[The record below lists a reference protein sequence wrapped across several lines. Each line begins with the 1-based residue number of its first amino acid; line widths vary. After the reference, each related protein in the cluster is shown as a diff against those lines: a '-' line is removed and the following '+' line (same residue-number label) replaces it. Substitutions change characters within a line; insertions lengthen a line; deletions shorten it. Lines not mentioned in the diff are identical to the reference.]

1 MANFVSP
8 HVFPVKHKL
17 LLGAIMVLLLLHG
30 SALAALADGMII
42 PFPADELGY
51 VDVEY
56 HRVTVEISD
65 GYARTR
71 VEQRFYNPYPVEV
84 SGRYVFPIPE
94 AAAISDFRVK
104 LDGRPQAV
112 TTMSQGETNLYLQ
125 QAIRDHQDPTLLAY
139 IDGETYALE
148 VTLPP
153 HSAKEMVLE
162 YEEVL
167 TFRSDLYRYLYVLS
181 TERYSASNLQEV
193 SVTVD
198 LRSSKGVASVYSP
211 SHAVTV
217 ERVSPNRVRA
227 TYTDWDV
234 TPTEDFELYY
244 ATPGQEFGAGLLNY
258 EKDGQD
264 YFLFLFSPS
273 STAAVADSI
282 PKDIVFVIDRSGSMS
297 GEKMEQAKEALQFI
311 LRQLGEKDRF
321 SIVDFDDVVGVL
333 AFDLLSVNDRSIRDA
348 SSYVDWLHARNNTDI
363 EGALTTG
370 LDILAESEE
379 REAAKVVV
387 FLTDGL
393 PTAGVTDERL
403 IAQSVRRANDGVG
416 ASIHVFGV
424 GYDVN
429 THLLDRL
436 AADNHGA
443 VVYVEPGQSLERA
456 LTEFYSQIAHPLLTE
471 VEIAFEGIKVSEV
484 YPQQVPDLFV
494 GSSLVLSGKYRPSSR
509 PVTVRITGQTAGG
522 QREYTSSFVL
532 ETHSDRAFI
541 PRLWATRK
549 VGQLLDQVR
558 VEGESEALV
567 AEIEAL
573 GLEYGIVTPYT
584 TLLIQGQE
592 SGAASAANMS
602 LYRQDLDGDGQW
614 DYNSVSGGATV
625 KTRLQNQAYQ
635 SAQQANLARGANVAN
650 YGAKNLLQVGQYA
663 VDLELLDDQEMIDL
677 ADQSA
682 DEWVAANLK
691 ADRVVEFGS
700 TEYFA
705 LAKDK
710 ELQQVLQGGPNMVFH
725 YQGYII
731 AVRNDASQPQTKAPV
746 QQRSQSLGSQVL
758 SGIWR
763 VLFR

>member
-1 MANFVSP
+1 MTTFLSP
-8 HVFPVKHKL
+8 KKYKL
-17 LLGAIMVLLLLHG
+17 LLGAIMVLLLLQG
-30 SALAALADGMII
+30 STLTALADGMIL
-42 PFPADELGY
+42 PFPAELGY

-56 HRVTVEISD
+56 HRVTVEIHD

-71 VEQRFYNPYPVEV
+71 VQQRFYNPYPVEV
-84 SGRYVFPIPE
+84 RGRYVFPIPVG
-94 AAAISDFRVK
+94 AALSDFRVK

-112 TTMSQGETNLYLQ
+112 TTLSQGETNRYLQ
-125 QAIRDHQDPTLLAY
+125 RAIVDYQDPTLLAY
-139 IDGETYALE
+139 MDGETYALE
-148 VTLPP
+148 ITLPP
-153 HSAKEMVLE
+153 QGAKEMVLE

-167 TFRSDLYRYLYVLS
+167 TPRSSLYRYLYVLS

-198 LRSSKGVASVYSP
+198 LHSSKGVASVYSP
-211 SHAVTV
+211 SHPVTV
-217 ERVSPNRVRA
+217 ERMSPNRVRA

-244 ATPGQEFGAGLLNY
+244 ATPGQEFGSGLLNY
-258 EKDGQD
+258 EKDGQG

-273 STAAVADSI
+273 STTAATDAI

-321 SIVDFDDVVGVL
+321 SIVDFDDVVDVL
-333 AFDLLSVNDRSIRDA
+333 AFNLLLASGRSIRDA
-348 SSYVDWLHARNNTDI
+348 SWYVDQLYARNDTDI
-363 EGALTTG
+363 ERALTTG
-370 LDILAESEE
+370 LEVLAKSEE

-393 PTAGVTDERL
+393 PTAGVTEERL

-429 THLLDRL
+429 THLLDQL
-436 AADNHGA
+436 AAENHGA

-456 LTEFYSQIAHPLLTE
+456 LTEFYAQIAHPLLTE
-471 VEIAFEGIKVSEV
+471 VEIAFEGMKVSEI
-484 YPQQVPDLFV
+484 YPHQLPDLFV
-494 GSSLVLSGKYRPSSR
+494 GSSLVLTGKYRPSSR
-509 PVTVRITGQTAGG
+509 PVTVRLTGQTAGG
-522 QREYTSSFVL
+522 QREYASSFVL

-549 VGQLLDQVR
+549 VGQLLDRVR
-558 VEGESEALV
+558 VEGESQALV
-567 AEIEAL
+567 TEIKAL
-573 GLEYGIVTPYT
+573 GLAYGIVTPYT
-584 TLLIQGQE
+584 TLLIQGQD

-602 LYRQDLDGDGQW
+602 LYRQDVDGDGQW

-625 KTRLQNQAYQ
+625 KARLQNQAYQ
-635 SAQQANLARGANVAN
+635 SAQQANLARGANVVT
-650 YGAKNLLQVGQYA
+650 YGAKNLIQISQYA
-663 VDLELLDDQEMIDL
+663 VDLELLGDQEMIDL

-691 ADRVVEFGS
+691 AERVVAFGS
-700 TEYFA
+700 EEYFA
-705 LAKDK
+705 LAEDK
-710 ELQQVLQGGPNMVFH
+710 ELQQVLQAGPNMVFH
-725 YQGYII
+725 YQGQVI
-731 AVRNDASQPQTKAPV
+731 AVRNDAPQPESRAPV
-746 QQRSQSLGSQVL
+746 QQQSPIPGSRVL
-758 SGIWR
+758 LGIWQMLSR
-763 VLFR
+763 

>member
-1 MANFVSP
+1 MATFIP
-8 HVFPVKHKL
+8 PKKRKL
-17 LLGAIMVLLLLHG
+17 LFNTIMVLLLLQG
-30 SALAALADGMII
+30 STVAALADGMII
-42 PFPADELGY
+42 PFPTELGY
-51 VDVEY
+51 VGVEY
-56 HRVTVEISD
+56 HRVTVEIND

-84 SGRYVFPIPE
+84 SGRYVFPIPKG
-94 AAAISDFRVK
+94 AAISDFRVK
-104 LDGRPQAV
+104 LDGRSQAV
-112 TTMSQGETNLYLQ
+112 TNVSQRETNLYFQ
-125 QAIRDHQDPTLLAY
+125 QAIVDHQDPTLLAY
-139 IDGETYALE
+139 IDGESYALE

-153 HSAKEMVLE
+153 HSAKEMLLE
-162 YEEVL
+162 YEELL
-167 TFRSDLYRYLYVLS
+167 TPRSGLYRYLYVLS
-181 TERYSASNLQEV
+181 TERYSASNLREV

-198 LRSSKGVASVYSP
+198 LHSSKGLASVYSP

-217 ERVSPNRVRA
+217 ERASPNRVRA

-244 ATPGQEFGAGLLNY
+244 TTPGQEFGAGLLNY
-258 EKDGQD
+258 EKDGQG

-273 STAAVADSI
+273 SMAAKTDSI

-321 SIVDFDDVVGVL
+321 SIVDFDDVVDVL
-333 AFDLLSVNDRSIRDA
+333 AFDLRSVSGRSIREA
-348 SSYVDWLHARNNTDI
+348 SRYVDQLYARGNTDI
-363 EGALTTG
+363 ERALTTG

-379 REAAKVVV
+379 RQAAKVVV

-393 PTAGVTDERL
+393 PTAGVTEEGL

-416 ASIHVFGV
+416 ASVHVFGV

-436 AADNHGA
+436 AAENHGA

-456 LTEFYSQIAHPLLTE
+456 LTDFYSQIAHPLLTE
-471 VEIAFEGIKVSEV
+471 VEIAFGGMEVSEV

-494 GSSLVLSGKYRPSSR
+494 GSSLVLTGKYRPSSR

-522 QREYTSSFVL
+522 EREYAASFVL
-532 ETHSDRAFI
+532 ETGSDQAFI

-549 VGQLLDQVR
+549 VGQLLDRVR
-558 VEGESEALV
+558 VKGESEALV
-567 AEIEAL
+567 AEIKAL
-573 GLEYGIVTPYT
+573 GLKYGIVTPYT
-584 TLLIQGQE
+584 TMLIQGQE
-592 SGAASAANMS
+592 SGAASTANMS
-602 LYRQDLDGDGQW
+602 LYRQDSDGDGQW

-625 KTRLQNQAYQ
+625 KARLQNQAYQ

-650 YGAKNLLQVGQYA
+650 YGAKNLIQVGQYA
-663 VDLELLDDQEMIDL
+663 VDLELLGDQEMIDL

-691 ADRVVEFGS
+691 ADRIVEFGS
-700 TEYFA
+700 IEYFA

-725 YQGYII
+725 YQSQII
-731 AVRNDASQPQTKAPV
+731 AVHSDDPQPQTKAPL
-746 QQRSQSLGSQVL
+746 QQRSQSLGSQLL
-758 SGIWR
+758 SGIWQ

>member
-1 MANFVSP
+1 MANPTSP
-8 HVFPVKHKL
+8 KKRKL
-17 LLGAIMVLLLLHG
+17 LFSTIMVLLLLQG
-30 SALAALADGMII
+30 STLAALADGMIL
-42 PFPADELGY
+42 PFPAELGY
-51 VDVEY
+51 VNVEY
-56 HRVTVEISD
+56 HRVTVEIND

-71 VEQRFYNPYPVEV
+71 VEQRFYNPYPVEI

-94 AAAISDFRVK
+94 TAALSDFRVR
-104 LDGRPQAV
+104 LDGRPQPV
-112 TTMSQGETNLYLQ
+112 TNVSQHETNLYLQ
-125 QAIRDHQDPTLLAY
+125 QAIVDHQDPTLLAY
-139 IDGETYALE
+139 IDGESYALE

-153 HSAKEMVLE
+153 HSAKEMILE

-167 TFRSDLYRYLYVLS
+167 TPRSGLYRYLYVLG

-198 LRSSKGVASVYSP
+198 LHSSKGLASVYSP

-217 ERVSPNRVRA
+217 ERASSKRVRA

-258 EKDGQD
+258 EKDGQG

-273 STAAVADSI
+273 STAAAVDSI

-321 SIVDFDDVVGVL
+321 SIVDFDDVVDVL
-333 AFDLLSVNDRSIRDA
+333 DFSLLPVSGRNIQDA
-348 SSYVDWLHARNNTDI
+348 SRYVDQLYARGNTDI
-363 EGALTTG
+363 ERALTTG
-370 LDILAESEE
+370 LDILAESKE

-393 PTAGVTDERL
+393 PTAGVTDEGL

-416 ASIHVFGV
+416 ASVHVFGV

-436 AADNHGA
+436 AAENHGA

-456 LTEFYSQIAHPLLTE
+456 LTEFYSQVAHPLLTE
-471 VEIAFEGIKVSEV
+471 VEIIFDGMKVSEV

-494 GSSLVLSGKYRPSSR
+494 GSSLVLAGKYRPSSR
-509 PVTVRITGQTAGG
+509 HVTVRITGQTVEGK
-522 QREYTSSFVL
+522 REYASSFVL
-532 ETHSDRAFI
+532 ETHSDQVFI

-549 VGQLLDQVR
+549 VGELLDQVR
-558 VEGESEALV
+558 VKGESEALV
-567 AEIEAL
+567 AEIKAL

-584 TLLIQGQE
+584 TMLIQGQE
-592 SGAASAANMS
+592 SGAASAANMG
-602 LYRQDLDGDGQW
+602 LYRQDVDGDGQW

-625 KTRLQNQAYQ
+625 KARLQNQAYQ
-635 SAQQANLARGANVAN
+635 SAQQASLARGANVAN
-650 YGAKNLLQVGQYA
+650 HGAKNFVQVSQYA

-677 ADQSA
+677 ADQPA

-691 ADRVVEFGS
+691 ADQVVEFGS
-700 TEYFA
+700 AEYFA
-705 LAKDK
+705 LAEDK
-710 ELQQVLQGGPNMVFH
+710 ELQQVLQAGPNVVFH
-725 YQGYII
+725 YQGQII
-731 AVRNDASQPQTKAPV
+731 SVRNDAPQLQSKAPV
-746 QQRSQSLGSQVL
+746 QQRSPSLGSQVL

>member
-1 MANFVSP
+1 MTTFLSP
-8 HVFPVKHKL
+8 KRRKL
-17 LLGAIMVLLLLHG
+17 LLVAIMVLLLLQG
-30 SALAALADGMII
+30 STLAALADGMIL
-42 PFPADELGY
+42 PFPAGLGY

-56 HRVTVEISD
+56 HRVTVEIND

-84 SGRYVFPIPE
+84 RGRYVFPIPE
-94 AAAISDFRVK
+94 TAALSDFRVR

-112 TTMSQGETNLYLQ
+112 TNMSRSETNLYLQ
-125 QAIRDHQDPTLLAY
+125 QAVKDRQDPTLLAY
-139 IDGETYALE
+139 MDGETYALE

-153 HSAKEMVLE
+153 HSAKEMALE

-167 TFRSDLYRYLYVLS
+167 APRSGLYRYLYVLG

-198 LRSSKGVASVYSP
+198 LYSSKGVASVYSP

-217 ERVSPNRVRA
+217 ARMSPNRVRA

-244 ATPGQEFGAGLLNY
+244 TTPGQEFGAGLLNY
-258 EKDGQD
+258 EKDGQG

-273 STAAVADSI
+273 STAAATDSI
-282 PKDIVFVIDRSGSMS
+282 PKDIVFVIDRSGSMG

-321 SIVDFDDVVGVL
+321 SIVDFDDVVGGL
-333 AFDLLSVNDRSIRDA
+333 AFDLLPVSGRSIQEA
-348 SSYVDWLHARNNTDI
+348 SWYVDQLYARNDTDI
-363 EGALTTG
+363 ESALTTG
-370 LDILAESEE
+370 LEVLAGSEE

-393 PTAGVTDERL
+393 PTAGVTDEGL

-429 THLLDRL
+429 THLLDQL
-436 AADNHGA
+436 AAENHGA

-456 LTEFYSQIAHPLLTE
+456 LTEFYSQIAHPLLTGVE
-471 VEIAFEGIKVSEV
+471 VAFEGMEVSEV
-484 YPQQVPDLFV
+484 CPQQVPDLFV
-494 GSSLVLSGKYRPSSR
+494 GSSLVLAGRYRPSSR
-509 PVTVRITGQTAGG
+509 PVTVRLTGQTAEG
-522 QREYTSSFVL
+522 QREYASSFVL
-532 ETHSDRAFI
+532 ETGSDRAFI

-549 VGQLLDQVR
+549 VGQLLDLVR
-558 VEGESEALV
+558 VEGESQALV
-567 AEIEAL
+567 AEIKAL

-584 TLLIQGQE
+584 TLFIQGQE

-602 LYRQDLDGDGQW
+602 LYRQDVDGDGQW

-625 KTRLQNQAYQ
+625 KARLQNQAYQ

-650 YGAKNLLQVGQYA
+650 YGAKNFVQVSQYA
-663 VDLELLDDQEMIDL
+663 VDLELLGGQEMVDL
-677 ADQSA
+677 TRQSA

-691 ADRVVEFGS
+691 AERVVAFGS
-700 TEYFA
+700 EEYFA
-705 LAKDK
+705 LAEDK
-710 ELQQVLQGGPNMVFH
+710 ELQQVLQAGPNVVFH
-725 YQGYII
+725 YQGQVI
-731 AVRNDASQPQTKAPV
+731 AVHSDELQPQSQAPA
-746 QQRSQSLGSQVL
+746 QQSPSLGSRGL
-758 SGIWR
+758 SGIWQMLSR
-763 VLFR
+763 

>member
-1 MANFVSP
+1 MTTLVSS
-8 HVFPVKHKL
+8 KKRKL

-30 SALAALADGMII
+30 STLTTLADGMIL
-42 PFPADELGY
+42 PFPADLGY

-56 HRVTVEISD
+56 HRVTVDIHD

-84 SGRYVFPIPE
+84 RGRYVFPIPE
-94 AAAISDFRVK
+94 GAALSDFRVR

-112 TTMSQGETNLYLQ
+112 ATLSQGETNLYLQ
-125 QAIRDHQDPTLLAY
+125 QAIKDHQDPTLLAY
-139 IDGETYALE
+139 MDGETYALE

-153 HSAKEMVLE
+153 YSAKEMILE

-167 TFRSDLYRYLYVLS
+167 TPRSGLYRYLYVLS

-198 LRSSKGVASVYSP
+198 LHSSKGVASVYSP
-211 SHAVTV
+211 GHAVTV
-217 ERVSPNRVRA
+217 ERMSPNRVRA

-234 TPTEDFELYY
+234 IPTEDFQVYY

-258 EKDGQD
+258 EKDGQG

-273 STAAVADSI
+273 STAAATDAI
-282 PKDIVFVIDRSGSMS
+282 PKDMVFVIDRSGSMS

-321 SIVDFDDVVGVL
+321 SIVDFDDVVDGL
-333 AFDLLSVNDRSIRDA
+333 AFNLLPVSSRNIQDA
-348 SSYVDWLHARNNTDI
+348 SRYVDRLYARDNTDI

-370 LDILAESEE
+370 LEILAESEE

-436 AADNHGA
+436 AAENHGA
-443 VVYVEPGQSLERA
+443 VVYVEPGHSLERA
-456 LTEFYSQIAHPLLTE
+456 LTEFYGQIAHPLLTE
-471 VEIAFEGIKVSEV
+471 VEIAFEGMEVSEV

-494 GSSLVLSGKYRPSSR
+494 GSSLVLTGKYRPSSR
-509 PVTVRITGQTAGG
+509 PVTVRITGQTARG
-522 QREYTSSFVL
+522 QREYASSFVL
-532 ETHSDRAFI
+532 DAHSDCAFI
-541 PRLWATRK
+541 LRLWATRQ
-549 VGQLLDQVR
+549 VGGLLDRVR

-567 AEIEAL
+567 AEIKAL
-573 GLEYGIVTPYT
+573 GLAYGIVTPYT

-614 DYNSVSGGATV
+614 DFNSVSGGATV
-625 KTRLQNQAYQ
+625 KARLQNQAYQ

-663 VDLELLDDQEMIDL
+663 VDLELLDDQERMDL
-677 ADQSA
+677 ADPSA

-691 ADRVVEFGS
+691 ADRVVAFGS
-700 TEYFA
+700 DEYFA
-705 LAKDK
+705 LAQDK
-710 ELQQVLQGGPNMVFH
+710 ELQQVLQGGPDMVFH
-725 YQGYII
+725 YQGQVI
-731 AVRNDASQPQTKAPV
+731 AVRNDAPQPQSKAPV
-746 QQRSQSLGSQVL
+746 QQQGLGSQVL

>member
-1 MANFVSP
+1 MATFIP
-8 HVFPVKHKL
+8 LKKYKL
-17 LLGAIMVLLLLHG
+17 LFSAIMVLLLLQG
-30 SALAALADGMII
+30 STLAALADGMII
-42 PFPADELGY
+42 PFPDELGGY
-51 VDVEY
+51 VNVEY
-56 HRVTVEISD
+56 HRVTVEIND

-94 AAAISDFRVK
+94 TAAISDFRIK

-112 TTMSQGETNLYLQ
+112 TNVSQGETNLYLQ
-125 QAIRDHQDPTLLAY
+125 QAIVDHQDPTLLAY
-139 IDGETYALE
+139 IDGESYALE

-153 HSAKEMVLE
+153 QGAKEMILE

-167 TFRSDLYRYLYVLS
+167 TPRSGLYRYLYVLG

-198 LRSSKGVASVYSP
+198 LHSSKGLASVYSP
-211 SHAVTV
+211 SHAVAV
-217 ERVSPNRVRA
+217 ERVGSNRVRA

-258 EKDGQD
+258 EKDGQG
-264 YFLFLFSPS
+264 YFLLLFSPS
-273 STAAVADSI
+273 STAASVDSI

-321 SIVDFDDVVGVL
+321 SIVDFDDVVDVL
-333 AFDLLSVNDRSIRDA
+333 DFSLLSVSGRNIQDA
-348 SSYVDWLHARNNTDI
+348 SRYVDQLYARSNTDI
-363 EGALTTG
+363 ERALTTG

-393 PTAGVTDERL
+393 PTAGVTDEGL

-416 ASIHVFGV
+416 ASVHVFGV

-436 AADNHGA
+436 AAENHGA

-494 GSSLVLSGKYRPSSR
+494 GSSLVLTGKYRPSSR
-509 PVTVRITGQTAGG
+509 HVTVRITGQTVEGK
-522 QREYTSSFVL
+522 REYASSFVL
-532 ETHSDRAFI
+532 ETHSDQAFI

-549 VGQLLDQVR
+549 VGELLDRVR
-558 VEGESEALV
+558 VKGESEALV
-567 AEIEAL
+567 AEIKAL

-592 SGAASAANMS
+592 SGAASAANMG

-625 KTRLQNQAYQ
+625 KARLQNQAYQ
-635 SAQQANLARGANVAN
+635 SAQQASLAQGANVAN

-663 VDLELLDDQEMIDL
+663 VDLELLGDQEMIDL

-691 ADRVVEFGS
+691 ADWVVEFGS
-700 TEYFA
+700 VEYFV
-705 LAKDK
+705 LAEDK

-725 YQGYII
+725 YKGQVI
-731 AVRNDASQPQTKAPV
+731 AVRNDAPQPQTKAPV
-746 QQRSQSLGSQVL
+746 QQRSPSLGSQML
-758 SGIWR
+758 SGLWQM
-763 VLFR
+763 LFR

>member
-1 MANFVSP
+1 MATFVSP
-8 HVFPVKHKL
+8 HVFSKRRKL
-17 LLGAIMVLLLLHG
+17 LLGAIMVLLLVHG
-30 SALAALADGMII
+30 STLAALADGMII
-42 PFPADELGY
+42 PFPAELGY
-51 VDVEY
+51 VNVEY
-56 HRVTVEISD
+56 HRVTVEIND

-94 AAAISDFRVK
+94 MAALSDFKVR
-104 LDGRPQAV
+104 LDGRPQTV
-112 TTMSQGETNLYLQ
+112 TIMSQGETNLYFQ
-125 QAIRDHQDPTLLAY
+125 QAIKDHQDPTLLAY

-153 HSAKEMVLE
+153 HSAKEMILE
-162 YEEVL
+162 YEEML
-167 TFRSDLYRYLYVLS
+167 TPRSGLYRYLYVLG

-217 ERVSPNRVRA
+217 ERVGPNRVRA
-227 TYTDWDV
+227 TYTDRDV
-234 TPTEDFELYY
+234 APTEDFELYY

-258 EKDGQD
+258 EKDGLG

-273 STAAVADSI
+273 STAAATDSI
-282 PKDIVFVIDRSGSMS
+282 PKDIVVVIDRSGSMS
-297 GEKMEQAKEALQFI
+297 GEKMEQAKGALQFI

-321 SIVDFDDVVGVL
+321 SIVDFDDVVSVL
-333 AFDLLSVNDRSIRDA
+333 DVSLLPVSNRSIQDA
-348 SSYVDWLHARNNTDI
+348 SRYVDQLYARNNTDV
-363 EGALTTG
+363 ERALTTG

-416 ASIHVFGV
+416 ASVHVFGV

-429 THLLDRL
+429 THLLDQL
-436 AADNHGA
+436 AVENHGA

-456 LTEFYSQIAHPLLTE
+456 LTEFYGQIAHPLLTE
-471 VEIAFEGIKVSEV
+471 VEIAFEGMKVSEV

-494 GSSLVLSGKYRPSSR
+494 GSSLVLTGKYRPSSR
-509 PVTVRITGQTAGG
+509 LVTVRLTGQTAEVK
-522 QREYTSSFVL
+522 REYAASFVL
-532 ETHSDRAFI
+532 KTDSDQAFI

-549 VGQLLDQVR
+549 VGQLLDRVR

-567 AEIEAL
+567 AEIKAL
-573 GLEYGIVTPYT
+573 GLGYGIVTPYT
-584 TLLIQGQE
+584 TLLIQSQE

-625 KTRLQNQAYQ
+625 KARLQNQAYQ

-650 YGAKNLLQVGQYA
+650 YGAKNFVQVSQYA

-700 TEYFA
+700 AEYFA

-710 ELQQVLQGGPNMVFH
+710 ELQQVLQGGTNMVFH
-725 YQGYII
+725 YQGQVI
-731 AVRNDASQPQTKAPV
+731 AVRNDAPQPQTKALM
-746 QQRSQSLGSQVL
+746 QQRSPSPGARVL
-758 SGIWR
+758 SRIWR

>member
-1 MANFVSP
+1 MATFVYP
-8 HVFPVKHKL
+8 HVFPKMRKL

-30 SALAALADGMII
+30 STLAALADGMII
-42 PFPADELGY
+42 PFPAELGY

-56 HRVTVEISD
+56 HRVTVEIND

-94 AAAISDFRVK
+94 TAAISDFKVR
-104 LDGRPQAV
+104 LDGRPQSV
-112 TTMSQGETNLYLQ
+112 TTMSQSETNLYLQ
-125 QAIRDHQDPTLLAY
+125 QAIKDHQDPTLLAY
-139 IDGETYALE
+139 IDGETFALE

-153 HSAKEMVLE
+153 YSAKEMILE

-167 TFRSDLYRYLYVLS
+167 TPRSGLYRYLYVLS
-181 TERYSASNLQEV
+181 TERYSASNLKEV

-198 LRSSKGVASVYSP
+198 LHSSKGVASVYSS

-258 EKDGQD
+258 EKDGQG

-273 STAAVADSI
+273 STAAATDSI

-297 GEKMEQAKEALQFI
+297 GEKMEQAKESLQFI

-321 SIVDFDDVVGVL
+321 SIVDFDDVVDVL
-333 AFDLLSVNDRSIRDA
+333 AFNLLPVSGRSIQDA
-348 SSYVDWLHARNNTDI
+348 SHYVDQLYARNNTDI
-363 EGALTTG
+363 ERALTTG

-403 IAQSVRRANDGVG
+403 IARSVRRANDGVG

-436 AADNHGA
+436 AAENHGA

-471 VEIAFEGIKVSEV
+471 VEITFEGIKVSEV

-494 GSSLVLSGKYRPSSR
+494 GSSLVLTGKYRPSSR
-509 PVTVRITGQTAGG
+509 PVTVRFTGQTAGG
-522 QREYTSSFVL
+522 KREYASSFVL
-532 ETHSDRAFI
+532 EADSDRAFI

-549 VGQLLDQVR
+549 VGQLLDWVR

-567 AEIEAL
+567 AEIKAL

-584 TLLIQGQE
+584 TMLIQGQE
-592 SGAASAANMS
+592 SGVASAANMS

-677 ADQSA
+677 ARQSA

-700 TEYFA
+700 AEYFA

-710 ELQQVLQGGPNMVFH
+710 ELQQVLQGGPNIVFH
-725 YQGYII
+725 YQGQVI
-731 AVRNDASQPQTKAPV
+731 AVRYDAPQPQTKAPL
-746 QQRSQSLGSQVL
+746 QQQSLSLGSRVL
-758 SGIWR
+758 SGIWQM
-763 VLFR
+763 LFR

>member
-1 MANFVSP
+1 MTTFLSP
-8 HVFPVKHKL
+8 KKCKL

-30 SALAALADGMII
+30 STLAALADGMIL
-42 PFPADELGY
+42 PFPTELGY

-56 HRVTVEISD
+56 HRVTVEIHD

-84 SGRYVFPIPE
+84 RGRYVFPIPVG
-94 AAAISDFRVK
+94 AALSDFRVR

-112 TTMSQGETNLYLQ
+112 TNMSQGETNRYLQ
-125 QAIRDHQDPTLLAY
+125 QAIVDYQDPTLLAY
-139 IDGETYALE
+139 MDGQTYALE

-153 HSAKEMVLE
+153 QGAKEMILE

-167 TFRSDLYRYLYVLS
+167 TPRSGLYRYLYVLS

-198 LRSSKGVASVYSP
+198 LHSSQGVASVYSP
-211 SHAVTV
+211 SHAVAV

-234 TPTEDFELYY
+234 IPTEDFQLYY
-244 ATPGQEFGAGLLNY
+244 TTPGQEFGAGLLNY
-258 EKDGQD
+258 EKEGQG

-273 STAAVADSI
+273 STAAATDAI
-282 PKDIVFVIDRSGSMS
+282 PKDMVFVIDRSGSMS

-321 SIVDFDDVVGVL
+321 SIVDFDDVVDGL
-333 AFDLLSVNDRSIRDA
+333 AFNLLPVSGRSIQDA
-348 SSYVDWLHARNNTDI
+348 SRYVDQLYARDNTDI
-363 EGALTTG
+363 EGALSTG
-370 LDILAESEE
+370 LEILAESEE

-393 PTAGVTDERL
+393 PTAGVTDEGL
-403 IAQSVRRANDGVG
+403 IAQSVRRANDRVG

-436 AADNHGA
+436 AVKNHGA

-456 LTEFYSQIAHPLLTE
+456 LTEFYGQIAHPLLTE
-471 VEIAFEGIKVSEV
+471 VEIAFEGMEVSEV
-484 YPQQVPDLFV
+484 YPQQMPDLFV
-494 GSSLVLSGKYRPSSR
+494 GSSLVLTGKYRPSSR
-509 PVTVRITGQTAGG
+509 PVTVRIIGQTARG
-522 QREYTSSFVL
+522 QQEYASSFVL
-532 ETHSDRAFI
+532 DPHSDRAFI
-541 PRLWATRK
+541 PRLWATRQ

-567 AEIEAL
+567 AEIKAL

-592 SGAASAANMS
+592 SGAASAANIS

-614 DYNSVSGGATV
+614 DFNSVSGGATV
-625 KTRLQNQAYQ
+625 KARLQNQAYQ

-663 VDLELLDDQEMIDL
+663 VDLELLDDQEMVDL
-677 ADQSA
+677 ADPSA

-691 ADRVVEFGS
+691 ADRVVAFGS
-700 TEYFA
+700 AEYFA
-705 LAKDK
+705 LAQDK
-710 ELQQVLQGGPNMVFH
+710 ELQQVLQGGPDMVFH
-725 YQGYII
+725 YQGQVI
-731 AVRNDASQPQTKAPV
+731 AVRNDAPQPQSKAPV
-746 QQRSQSLGSQVL
+746 QQQSLGSQVL
-758 SGIWR
+758 SRIWR
-763 VLFR
+763 VLSR

>member
-1 MANFVSP
+1 MTTFLSP
-8 HVFPVKHKL
+8 KKRKL

-30 SALAALADGMII
+30 STLAALADGMIL
-42 PFPADELGY
+42 PFPAELGY

-56 HRVTVEISD
+56 HRVTVDIND

-84 SGRYVFPIPE
+84 SGRYVFPIP
-94 AAAISDFRVK
+94 AGAVLSDFRVR

-112 TTMSQGETNLYLQ
+112 ATLSQGETNLYFQ
-125 QAIRDHQDPTLLAY
+125 QAIKDHQDPTLLAY

-148 VTLPP
+148 ITLPP
-153 HSAKEMVLE
+153 QGAKEMILE

-167 TFRSDLYRYLYVLS
+167 APRSGLYRYLYVLS

-193 SVTVD
+193 SVMVD
-198 LRSSKGVASVYSP
+198 LHSSKGVASVYSP
-211 SHAVTV
+211 SHAVAV
-217 ERVSPNRVRA
+217 ERLSPNRVRA
-227 TYTDWDV
+227 TYTDWDF

-258 EKDGQD
+258 EKDGQG

-273 STAAVADSI
+273 STAAETDSI

-333 AFDLLSVNDRSIRDA
+333 DFGLLSVSGRSIQDA
-348 SSYVDWLHARNNTDI
+348 SRYVDQLYARGNTDI
-363 EGALTTG
+363 ERALTIG

-403 IAQSVRRANDGVG
+403 IARSVRRANDGVG
-416 ASIHVFGV
+416 ASVHVFGV

-436 AADNHGA
+436 AAENHGA

-471 VEIAFEGIKVSEV
+471 VEITFDGMKVSEV

-494 GSSLVLSGKYRPSSR
+494 GSSLVLTGKYRPSSG
-509 PVTVRITGQTAGG
+509 PVTVRITGQTVEGK
-522 QREYTSSFVL
+522 REYASSFVL
-532 ETHSDRAFI
+532 EAHSDQAFI

-549 VGQLLDQVR
+549 VGELLDRVR
-558 VEGESEALV
+558 VKGESEALV
-567 AEIEAL
+567 AEIKAI

-584 TLLIQGQE
+584 TMLIQGQE

-635 SAQQANLARGANVAN
+635 GAQQANLARGANVAN
-650 YGAKNLLQVGQYA
+650 HGAKNLIQVGQYA
-663 VDLELLDDQEMIDL
+663 VDLELLGDQEMIGL

-682 DEWVAANLK
+682 DDWVVANLK
-691 ADRVVEFGS
+691 ADQVVEFGS
-700 TEYFA
+700 DEYFA
-705 LAKDK
+705 LTQDK
-710 ELQQVLQGGPNMVFH
+710 ELQQVLQGGTDMVFH
-725 YQGYII
+725 YQGQVI
-731 AVRNDASQPQTKAPV
+731 AVRNNTPPPQSKAPI
-746 QQRSQSLGSQVL
+746 QQRSPSLGSQVL

-763 VLFR
+763 MLSRQ

>member
-1 MANFVSP
+1 MTTL
-8 HVFPVKHKL
+8 VFPKKRKL
-17 LLGAIMVLLLLHG
+17 LLGAIMILLLLHG
-30 SALAALADGMII
+30 STLAALADGMII
-42 PFPADELGY
+42 PFPAELGY

-56 HRVTVEISD
+56 HRVTVEIND

-71 VEQRFYNPYPVEV
+71 VEQGFYNPYPVEV
-84 SGRYVFPIPE
+84 RGRYVFPIPE
-94 AAAISDFRVK
+94 TAVISDFRVR

-112 TTMSQGETNLYLQ
+112 TTMSQSETNLYLQ
-125 QAIRDHQDPTLLAY
+125 QAIKDHQDPTLLAY
-139 IDGETYALE
+139 IDSETYALE

-153 HSAKEMVLE
+153 HSGKEMILE

-167 TFRSDLYRYLYVLS
+167 TPRSGLYRYLYVLS
-181 TERYSASNLQEV
+181 TERYSASDLREV

-198 LRSSKGVASVYSP
+198 LHSSQGVASVYSP

-234 TPTEDFELYY
+234 IPTEDFELYY

-258 EKDGQD
+258 EKDGQG

-273 STAAVADSI
+273 STAAATDAI

-297 GEKMEQAKEALQFI
+297 GKKMEQAQEALQFI

-321 SIVDFDDVVGVL
+321 SIVDFDDVVDVL
-333 AFDLLSVNDRSIRDA
+333 AFSLLPVSGQSIQDA
-348 SSYVDWLHARNNTDI
+348 SRYVDQLYARDNTDI
-363 EGALTTG
+363 ERALTTG

-393 PTAGVTDERL
+393 PTAGVTDESL

-416 ASIHVFGV
+416 ASVHVFGV

-436 AADNHGA
+436 AAENHGA

-456 LTEFYSQIAHPLLTE
+456 LTEFYGQIAHPLLTE
-471 VEIAFEGIKVSEV
+471 VEIAFEGMEVSEV
-484 YPQQVPDLFV
+484 YPQQLPDLFV
-494 GSSLVLSGKYRPSSR
+494 GSSLVLSGKYRPSSGS
-509 PVTVRITGQTAGG
+509 VTVRITGQTAGG
-522 QREYTSSFVL
+522 EREYASSFVL

-567 AEIEAL
+567 AEIKAL
-573 GLEYGIVTPYT
+573 GLKYGIVTPYT

-602 LYRQDLDGDGQW
+602 LYHQDLDGDGQW
-614 DYNSVSGGATV
+614 DYNNVSGGATV
-625 KTRLQNQAYQ
+625 KARLQNQAYQ
-635 SAQQANLARGANVAN
+635 SAQQANLARGANVDN
-650 YGAKNLLQVGQYA
+650 HGAKNLLQVGQYA
-663 VDLELLDDQEMIDL
+663 VDLELLDDQEMVDL
-677 ADQSA
+677 ADPSA

-691 ADRVVEFGS
+691 ADQVVEFGS

-705 LAKDK
+705 LAKDE

-725 YQGYII
+725 YQGQVI
-731 AVRNDASQPQTKAPV
+731 AVRNDVPQPQSKAPV
-746 QQRSQSLGSQVL
+746 QQRSPSLGSQVL
-758 SGIWR
+758 SGMWQM
-763 VLFR
+763 LFR

>member
-1 MANFVSP
+1 MTTFVSP
-8 HVFPVKHKL
+8 KKRKL

-30 SALAALADGMII
+30 STLAALADGMMI
-42 PFPADELGY
+42 PFPAELGY

-94 AAAISDFRVK
+94 TAAISDFRVR
-104 LDGRPQAV
+104 LDGRPQTV
-112 TTMSQGETNLYLQ
+112 TNVSQRETNLYFQ
-125 QAIRDHQDPTLLAY
+125 QAIKDHQDPTLLAY

-153 HSAKEMVLE
+153 QGAKEMILE

-167 TFRSDLYRYLYVLS
+167 TPRSGLYRYLYVLS

-193 SVTVD
+193 SVMVD
-198 LRSSKGVASVYSP
+198 LHSSKGVASLYSP

-234 TPTEDFELYY
+234 TPIEDFELYY

-258 EKDGQD
+258 EKDGQG

-273 STAAVADSI
+273 STAAATDSI

-321 SIVDFDDVVGVL
+321 SIVDFDDVVDVL
-333 AFDLLSVNDRSIRDA
+333 AFNLLSVSGRSIQDA
-348 SSYVDWLHARNNTDI
+348 SRYVDQLYARNDTDI
-363 EGALTTG
+363 ERALTTG
-370 LDILAESEE
+370 LDVLAESEE

-429 THLLDRL
+429 THLLDQL
-436 AADNHGA
+436 AAENHGA
-443 VVYVEPGQSLERA
+443 VVYVAPGQSLERA
-456 LTEFYSQIAHPLLTE
+456 LTEFYGQIAHPLLTE
-471 VEIAFEGIKVSEV
+471 VEIAFEGMEVSEV

-494 GSSLVLSGKYRPSSR
+494 GSSLALTGKYRSSSR
-509 PVTVRITGQTAGG
+509 AVTVRITGQTAGG
-522 QREYTSSFVL
+522 EKEYASSFVL
-532 ETHSDRAFI
+532 EADSDRAFI

-549 VGQLLDQVR
+549 VGQLLDRVR
-558 VEGESEALV
+558 VEGESQALV
-567 AEIEAL
+567 AGIKGL

-663 VDLELLDDQEMIDL
+663 VDLELLDGQEMVDL

-700 TEYFA
+700 AEYFA
-705 LAKDK
+705 LAEDE
-710 ELQQVLQGGPNMVFH
+710 ELQQVLQGGPNIVFH
-725 YQGYII
+725 YQGQVI
-731 AVRNDASQPQTKAPV
+731 AVRNDAPQPQTKAPM
-746 QQRSQSLGSQVL
+746 QQRSPSLGSRVL

-763 VLFR
+763 VLSR

>member
-1 MANFVSP
+1 MTTFLSP
-8 HVFPVKHKL
+8 KKRKL
-17 LLGAIMVLLLLHG
+17 LLGATMVLLLLQG
-30 SALAALADGMII
+30 SALTVLADGMIL
-42 PFPADELGY
+42 PFPAEMGY

-84 SGRYVFPIPE
+84 RGRYVFPIPVG
-94 AAAISDFRVK
+94 AAISDFRVK

-112 TTMSQGETNLYLQ
+112 TNMNQSETNLYLQ
-125 QAIRDHQDPTLLAY
+125 QAIVDHQDPTLLAY
-139 IDGETYALE
+139 MDGETYALE

-153 HSAKEMVLE
+153 QGAKEMILE

-167 TFRSDLYRYLYVLS
+167 TPRSSLYRYLYVLS
-181 TERYSASNLQEV
+181 TERYSASSLQEV

-198 LRSSKGVASVYSP
+198 LRSSQGVASVYSP

-217 ERVSPNRVRA
+217 ERMSPDRVRA

-234 TPTEDFELYY
+234 IPTEDFELYY

-258 EKDGQD
+258 EKDGRG

-273 STAAVADSI
+273 STAAATDAI
-282 PKDIVFVIDRSGSMS
+282 PKDMVFVIDRSGSMS

-321 SIVDFDDVVGVL
+321 SIVDFDDVVDGL
-333 AFDLLSVNDRSIRDA
+333 AFNLLPVSGRNIQDA
-348 SSYVDWLHARNNTDI
+348 SRYVDQLYARDNTDI

-370 LDILAESEE
+370 LEILAESEE
-379 REAAKVVV
+379 RQAAKVVV

-393 PTAGVTDERL
+393 PTAGVTDGGL

-436 AADNHGA
+436 AAENHGA

-456 LTEFYSQIAHPLLTE
+456 LTEFYGQIAHPLLTE
-471 VEIAFEGIKVSEV
+471 VEIAFDGMEVSEV

-494 GSSLVLSGKYRPSSR
+494 GSSLVLTGKYRPSSR
-509 PVTVRITGQTAGG
+509 PVTVRIIGQTAGG
-522 QREYTSSFVL
+522 QREYASSFVL
-532 ETHSDRAFI
+532 DTHSDRAFI

-567 AEIEAL
+567 AEIKAL
-573 GLEYGIVTPYT
+573 GLAYGIVTPYT
-584 TLLIQGQE
+584 TLLIQSQE

-614 DYNSVSGGATV
+614 DFNSVSGGATV
-625 KTRLQNQAYQ
+625 KARLQNQAYQ
-635 SAQQANLARGANVAN
+635 SAQQANLAQGANVAN

-663 VDLELLDDQEMIDL
+663 VDLELLDDQEMLDL
-677 ADQSA
+677 ADPSA

-691 ADRVVEFGS
+691 ADQVVVFGS
-700 TEYFA
+700 DEYFA
-705 LAKDK
+705 LAQDK
-710 ELQQVLQGGPNMVFH
+710 ELQQVLQGGPDMVFRH
-725 YQGYII
+725 RGQVI
-731 AVRNDASQPQTKAPV
+731 AVRNDAPQPQSKAPA
-746 QQRSQSLGSQVL
+746 QQQSLGLQVL
-758 SGIWR
+758 SGVWR
-763 VLFR
+763 VLSR